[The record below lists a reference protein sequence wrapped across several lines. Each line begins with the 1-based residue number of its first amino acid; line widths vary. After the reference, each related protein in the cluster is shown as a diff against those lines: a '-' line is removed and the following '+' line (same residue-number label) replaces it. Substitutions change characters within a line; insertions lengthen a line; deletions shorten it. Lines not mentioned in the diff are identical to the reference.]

1 MMPFAMMLGDPYPR
15 LRVMPLSVAEY
26 LPNGWRYGHSW
37 CGMLIGN
44 RTQAFKWYHFQWP
57 WITSN
62 LDFKVMELL

>member
-37 CGMLIGN
+37 CGML
-44 RTQAFKWYHFQWP
+44 
-57 WITSN
+57 
-62 LDFKVMELL
+62 